1 MDKREPPYYNS
12 EESPYVSYSFPFY
25 ETMEVLI
32 ETLTGTFFE
41 IRVSPFES
49 VMSVKAKIQR
59 LEGIPITQQHLIWRN
74 IELEDDYCLHDYH
87 ITHGCT
93 IKLVL
98 AMRGGP
104 INTRKVAVEDP
115 AVREMAEYMEEN
127 REELLDKLPANK
139 QVTLLVFREGDQLNF
154 FRVVERSDGT
164 LTPLSE
170 SLSGGSMYNLY
181 AEEEEEEDAEESP
194 SVEQLQENALTM
206 SKMSMLRNHMS
217 LAKKPKKGIP
227 KLQPRPPSSLR
238 SIGGICAS
246 RSRQRLRAFPQ
257 LSQSPGRPHCLPPLC
272 GSNAESSEQPT
283 ASMHLPGS
291 PVTRVPSRTVP
302 PPPTVLTTNP
312 LAFCSPYINGIS
324 SVMPEGGP
332 HLTSSLLTT
341 GVFAGGFHPAVGQV
355 SGGQRARAPTTDHQ
369 KAAATTGHAT
379 ILSSFSPLPAISN
392 GAALFSGG
400 NFAANA
406 LTGAAFDAIVRSE
419 GLRGA
424 TGGSLSVGADVLEN
438 KQSPIAL
445 PGYVPA
451 LEGVAVPGRGEAGAA
466 GGAPAVPPSDGTLG
480 STHEDLASETHL
492 LMHEAGGSLFNNSH
506 VAGSYALSAADIW
519 PAYSLFPQ
527 LEVGGVLPGMGP
539 SAFCIPPSAEK
550 DATAVNAD
558 AAPEHLVATE
568 EFAKL
573 ADQMERMDISRA
585 AVAATAARAAESRE
599 SAYKAEVA
607 ETVEALER
615 LMIPEEGSDLDDAR
629 LDTKWELVVGAESG
643 GEPLRSR
650 ASHGATRQPKGN
662 RGGAGYDDL
671 SESTKTLKRLKR
683 SAGEPPRAAKS
694 GAARTAPFAGGRGAP
709 PVPLLKP
716 LLVPSPRRRA
726 ARLPHDGLG
735 PPSPMGASNLRPPA
749 QTKRVLLPSPMD
761 PGAFQK
767 NFGGAGKP
775 GRMVSAGKKVVGA
788 HARPSSGSE
797 GNRAAA
803 AGAVPSCS
811 GSGSSSRSS
820 SRDVRLLAR
829 LSSRDRLLPQVSSV
843 ARASTPD
850 LLHRRG
856 AETTTAAAAAAASVS
871 SCAGGAAAYSLNGA
885 RCSEPCSPQ
894 AEESGGARLVAQTQ
908 QPKKKA
914 ATKRCFFC
922 GRKTGLATSYE
933 CRCGNNFCGMHRY
946 AEAHACTFDYKS
958 IGRRL
963 LLDSHPAISAP
974 KLPKI

>member
-12 EESPYVSYSFPFY
+12 EESPYVSYRFPFY

-59 LEGIPITQQHLIWRN
+59 LEGIPIAQQHLIWRN

-127 REELLDKLPANK
+127 REEILDKLPANK

-154 FRVVERSDGT
+154 FRVLERGDGT

-181 AEEEEEEDAEESP
+181 AEEEEEDAEESP

-206 SKMSMLRNHMS
+206 TRMNVLRNNMS
-217 LAKKPKKGIP
+217 LAKQPKKDIP
-227 KLQPRPPSSLR
+227 KPQPQPQPQPPSSEDLYEDLTTR
-238 SIGGICAS
+238 YS
-246 RSRQRLRAFPQ
+246 RHRLRAFPQ
-257 LSQSPGRPHCLPPLC
+257 CDEPIHGI
-272 GSNAESSEQPT
+272 NAESSQQPP
-283 ASMHLPGS
+283 ASPHLPGS
-291 PVTRVPSRTVP
+291 PVTTAPSRGSSRTGP
-302 PPPTVLTTNP
+302 PPVPLINP
-312 LAFCSPYINGIS
+312 LSFCAHYADGRFTAAPVGLPYVS
-324 SVMPEGGP
+324 
-332 HLTSSLLTT
+332 TSLLTT
-341 GVFAGGFHPAVGQV
+341 GVFASSFHPAVGQMP
-355 SGGQRARAPTTDHQ
+355 GGQHAHAPITDHQ
-369 KAAATTGHAT
+369 KAAITKSHADFMST
-379 ILSSFSPLPAISN
+379 FSPLPAIPN
-392 GAALFSGG
+392 LFGG
-400 NFAANA
+400 RNFAANA
-406 LTGAAFDAIVRSE
+406 LTGDAYDAIVHSE
-419 GLRGA
+419 GLRDA
-424 TGGSLSVGADVLEN
+424 TSGSLSMGADV
-438 KQSPIAL
+438 
-445 PGYVPA
+445 

-480 STHEDLASETHL
+480 STHEDLASGTHL
-492 LMHEAGGSLFNNSH
+492 LMHEAGGSLFNSSH

-519 PAYSLFPQ
+519 PAYSLFPK
-527 LEVGGVLPGMGP
+527 LDVGGALPGLGP
-539 SAFCIPPSAEK
+539 SAFCIPPSGEK
-550 DATAVNAD
+550 DVAAVNAD

-568 EFAKL
+568 ELSEL
-573 ADQMERMDISRA
+573 ADEMDSLNISTA
-585 AVAATAARAAESRE
+585 AVAATAARAAERRE

-607 ETVEALER
+607 KTVQALER
-615 LMIPEEGSDLDDAR
+615 LMIPGEGSDLDNAM
-629 LDTKWELVVGAESG
+629 LDTKWEHVVGAQSG
-643 GEPLRSR
+643 LR
-650 ASHGATRQPKGN
+650 ASHGPTRQLKGG
-662 RGGAGYDDL
+662 RVGSSDDDL

-726 ARLPHDGLG
+726 ARLPPDGLG
-735 PPSPMGASNLRPPA
+735 PPIPPGGEQPAPAGAGEKVPAAYADVPRCLSEKLWRSRQPEQGGVGRQESGGRAWQAEKRLGGRLRRGSRRRAIMRWKQQQRHASARTHVVARPPPA
-749 QTKRVLLPSPMD
+749 ARQL
-761 PGAFQK
+761 
-767 NFGGAGKP
+767 GG
-775 GRMVSAGKKVVGA
+775 
-788 HARPSSGSE
+788 
-797 GNRAAA
+797 
-803 AGAVPSCS
+803 
-811 GSGSSSRSS
+811 S
-820 SRDVRLLAR
+820 SRD
-829 LSSRDRLLPQVSSV
+829 
-843 ARASTPD
+843 PD

-856 AETTTAAAAAAASVS
+856 AETTTKASVS
-871 SCAGGAAAYSLNGA
+871 SCPFGAASYSLNGA
-885 RCSEPCSPQ
+885 RCSEPYSPH
-894 AEESGGARLVAQTQ
+894 AEESDDEMYAVKTWYPR
-908 QPKKKA
+908 KKA
-914 ATKRCFFC
+914 ATKRCSFC

-946 AEAHACTFDYKS
+946 AEVHACTFDYKS
-958 IGRRL
+958 TGRRL

>member
-12 EESPYVSYSFPFY
+12 EESPYVSYRFPFY

-59 LEGIPITQQHLIWRN
+59 LEGIPIAQQHLIWRN

-115 AVREMAEYMEEN
+115 AVREVAEYMEEN
-127 REELLDKLPANK
+127 REEILDKLPANK

-154 FRVVERSDGT
+154 FRVVERGDGT

-181 AEEEEEEDAEESP
+181 AEEEEEDAEESP

-206 SKMSMLRNHMS
+206 TRMSVLRNNMN

-227 KLQPRPPSSLR
+227 KLQPRPPSSQR
-238 SIGGICAS
+238 FFYGGITACHS
-246 RSRQRLRAFPQ
+246 RHRLRAFPQ
-257 LSQSPGRPHCLPPLC
+257 CDEPQDRPHCLPPLH
-272 GSNAESSEQPT
+272 GSNAESSQQPP
-283 ASMHLPGS
+283 ASPHLPGS
-291 PVTRVPSRTVP
+291 PVTTAPSRGSSRTGP
-302 PPPTVLTTNP
+302 PPPTLPPGPLVNP
-312 LAFCSPYINGIS
+312 LSFCANYAEGRFSAAPVGLPYLS
-324 SVMPEGGP
+324 
-332 HLTSSLLTT
+332 SSLLTT
-341 GVFAGGFHPAVGQV
+341 GVFAGSFHPAVGQM
-355 SGGQRARAPTTDHQ
+355 SGGQRAHAPMTDHQ
-369 KAAATTGHAT
+369 KAAITKSHADFV
-379 ILSSFSPLPAISN
+379 SSFSPLPAIPN
-392 GAALFSGG
+392 LFGGG
-400 NFAANA
+400 NFAADA
-406 LTGAAFDAIVRSE
+406 LTGEAYDAIVRD
-419 GLRGA
+419 A
-424 TGGSLSVGADVLEN
+424 TGGSVSMGADV
-438 KQSPIAL
+438 
-445 PGYVPA
+445 

-480 STHEDLASETHL
+480 STHEDLASGTHL

-527 LEVGGVLPGMGP
+527 LDVGGALPGLGP
-539 SAFCIPPSAEK
+539 SAFCIPPSGEK
-550 DATAVNAD
+550 DAAAVNAA
-558 AAPEHLVATE
+558 AAPERLAATE
-568 EFAKL
+568 ELSEL
-573 ADQMERMDISRA
+573 ADQMESMNISTA
-585 AVAATAARAAESRE
+585 AVAATAARAAERRE
-599 SAYKAEVA
+599 SVYKAEVA
-607 ETVEALER
+607 KTVEALER
-615 LMIPEEGSDLDDAR
+615 LMIPEEGGDLDDAR
-629 LDTKWELVVGAESG
+629 LDTKWELVAGAESG
-643 GEPLRSR
+643 SR
-650 ASHGATRQPKGN
+650 ASHGATRQPKGG
-662 RGGAGYDDL
+662 RGGSGVDDL

-694 GAARTAPFAGGRGAP
+694 GAARTTPFAGRRGAP

-726 ARLPHDGLG
+726 ARLPPDGLG
-735 PPSPMGASNLRPPA
+735 PPSPLGASNLRPPA
-749 QTKRVLLPSPMD
+749 QVKRFQLYMPMCP
-761 PGAFQK
+761 PGAFQQ
-767 NFGGAGKP
+767 NFGGAGNP
-775 GRMVSAGKKVVGA
+775 SRVVSAGKKVVGA

-797 GNRAAA
+797 GNYAAA
-803 AGAVPSCS
+803 AGAVPSC
-811 GSGSSSRSS
+811 GGSSSS

-829 LSSRDRLLPQVSSV
+829 MSSRDRHLPHGSSV
-843 ARASTPD
+843 ARATTPD

-856 AETTTAAAAAAASVS
+856 AETTTKASAS
-871 SCAGGAAAYSLNGA
+871 SCAGGAASYSLHGA
-885 RCSEPCSPQ
+885 RCSEPCSPR
-894 AEESGGARLVAQTQ
+894 AEESGGASFAVKTWYPR
-908 QPKKKA
+908 KKA
-914 ATKRCFFC
+914 ATKRCSFC

-946 AEAHACTFDYKS
+946 AEVHACTFDYKS
-958 IGRRL
+958 TGRRL

>member
-1 MDKREPPYYNS
+1 AMDKREPPYYNS

-181 AEEEEEEDAEESP
+181 AEEEEEDAEESP

-424 TGGSLSVGADVLEN
+424 TGGSLKTLAEPASRAGWCRQECNGSAPSAISSASVNSQAAVTFQRSSRCAAARVHADG
-438 KQSPIAL
+438 SPQMHHRSLAWLNLPAWANLPRLHPYSSVDHTTIGNDRCVCVQAL
-445 PGYVPA
+445 NGSPS
-451 LEGVAVPGRGEAGAA
+451 LVAVSRGPVMLTNAHPVTCNGAEFIARFSQRTSSRTRSLLLPPLPVFLPAGHRASLPRHVH
-466 GGAPAVPPSDGTLG
+466 APVPPT
-480 STHEDLASETHL
+480 
-492 LMHEAGGSLFNNSH
+492 F
-506 VAGSYALSAADIW
+506 
-519 PAYSLFPQ
+519 
-527 LEVGGVLPGMGP
+527 
-539 SAFCIPPSAEK
+539 
-550 DATAVNAD
+550 
-558 AAPEHLVATE
+558 
-568 EFAKL
+568 
-573 ADQMERMDISRA
+573 
-585 AVAATAARAAESRE
+585 
-599 SAYKAEVA
+599 
-607 ETVEALER
+607 
-615 LMIPEEGSDLDDAR
+615 
-629 LDTKWELVVGAESG
+629 
-643 GEPLRSR
+643 
-650 ASHGATRQPKGN
+650 
-662 RGGAGYDDL
+662 
-671 SESTKTLKRLKR
+671 
-683 SAGEPPRAAKS
+683 
-694 GAARTAPFAGGRGAP
+694 
-709 PVPLLKP
+709 
-716 LLVPSPRRRA
+716 
-726 ARLPHDGLG
+726 
-735 PPSPMGASNLRPPA
+735 
-749 QTKRVLLPSPMD
+749 
-761 PGAFQK
+761 
-767 NFGGAGKP
+767 
-775 GRMVSAGKKVVGA
+775 
-788 HARPSSGSE
+788 
-797 GNRAAA
+797 
-803 AGAVPSCS
+803 
-811 GSGSSSRSS
+811 
-820 SRDVRLLAR
+820 
-829 LSSRDRLLPQVSSV
+829 
-843 ARASTPD
+843 
-850 LLHRRG
+850 
-856 AETTTAAAAAAASVS
+856 
-871 SCAGGAAAYSLNGA
+871 
-885 RCSEPCSPQ
+885 
-894 AEESGGARLVAQTQ
+894 
-908 QPKKKA
+908 PKKKA